1 MCAFSCSYFEL
12 SIEGLQQK
20 AKNKKA
26 KNKNIRPA
34 FTGGYREKPLVT
46 TIKDPTFVKRIT
58 ESLLNND

>member
-20 AKNKKA
+20 AKKA

-34 FTGGYREKPLVT
+34 FTGVTGGVPL
-46 TIKDPTFVKRIT
+46 
-58 ESLLNND
+58 L